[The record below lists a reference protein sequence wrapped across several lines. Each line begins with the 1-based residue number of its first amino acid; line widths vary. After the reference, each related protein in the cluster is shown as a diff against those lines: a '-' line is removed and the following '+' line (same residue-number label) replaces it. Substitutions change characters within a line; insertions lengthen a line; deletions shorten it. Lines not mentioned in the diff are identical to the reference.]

1 MKADVFES
9 LYKDGDII
17 VVKRWVVILKGLGNP
32 NEYFPDRHAII
43 YYALA
48 HIDSNICSAPPEPSP
63 GIGWIE
69 EIPDNN
75 MVRLATNKEKQNL
88 FNKLYRKG
96 VKWDGS
102 LKRLI
107 FMTI

>member
-1 MKADVFES
+1 
-9 LYKDGDII
+9 
-17 VVKRWVVILKGLGNP
+17 
-32 NEYFPDRHAII
+32 
-43 YYALA
+43 
-48 HIDSNICSAPPEPSP
+48 
-63 GIGWIE
+63 
-69 EIPDNN
+69 